1 MVFLICKK
9 QILVGFFWK
18 PLHTRTVVLSCTR
31 NWTLLSQSQVYK
43 EKWWRVQIKGH
54 ADLVG
59 VSDNLFRNQS
69 GLWLRDLKFQF
80 FRLLRSKLEIKDS
93 NVGACLN
100 GVSQWLAWCMIVR
113 SGEPRAQDFVQIK
126 LQTKLHK
133 KIVHEPLF
141 GLLSPTHLWVCSCL
155 QHRRSAVQ
163 FNISLILAGYLASH
177 LRCLNRVLFLS
188 LYRTVRLHL
197 QHRPKYQSML
207 WTPIIWKSPQNLKAL
222 WYTHNRNQAKI

>member
-1 MVFLICKK
+1 MFLIISSGIK
-9 QILVGFFWK
+9 
-18 PLHTRTVVLSCTR
+18 VVSGWEIWSF
-31 NWTLLSQSQVYK
+31 NF
-43 EKWWRVQIKGH
+43 
-54 ADLVG
+54 
-59 VSDNLFRNQS
+59 SDSWVL
-69 GLWLRDLKFQF
+69 
-80 FRLLRSKLEIKDS
+80 KLEIKDS

-113 SGEPRAQDFVQIK
+113 SGKPRAPDFFQIK

-163 FNISLILAGYLASH
+163 FNMSLILAGYQASH

-188 LYRTVRLHL
+188 PISY
-197 QHRPKYQSML
+197 SSS
-207 WTPIIWKSPQNLKAL
+207 TPPA
-222 WYTHNRNQAKI
+222 